1 MIKRLAGAINY
12 PEQVADRES
21 VHAFR
26 VDGGVCFAEM
36 IGGRLIL
43 RRVLEVPEEEVTRFA
58 GYAAGR
64 LLREEAVLA
73 WDERAEQ
80 LMLWQEM
87 PMQGSAAEIAAAF
100 EDFCDSYDW
109 WLQRVNDLQAP
120 PTVFP
125 DILIKP

>member
-1 MIKRLAGAINY
+1 MIKRLATAINY
-12 PEQVADRES
+12 PEQVPDQAL
-21 VHAFR
+21 VYVFR
-26 VDGGVCFAEM
+26 VDEGSCVAEV

-43 RRVLEVPEEEVTRFA
+43 KRVLEISEAELEQFA

-64 LLREEAVLA
+64 LLREEAVFA
-73 WDERAEQ
+73 WDDRTEQ
-80 LMLWQEM
+80 AIVWQEL
-87 PMQGSAAEIAAAF
+87 PMGGSTAEIVSAF

-109 WLQRVNDLQAP
+109 WQQRVNELQAP